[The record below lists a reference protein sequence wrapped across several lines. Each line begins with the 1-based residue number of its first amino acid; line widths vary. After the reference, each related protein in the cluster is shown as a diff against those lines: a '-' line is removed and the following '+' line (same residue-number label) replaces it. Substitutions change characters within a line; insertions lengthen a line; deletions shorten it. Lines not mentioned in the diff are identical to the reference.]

1 MPRVRIKRGGGT
13 NPTGGG
19 LKRAGSGCGR
29 KRRVTRRGGSMRH
42 LKVPPS
48 VRRQEVAKLKKIVSS
63 AKTGKSRGSVV
74 KKIKSWAVTAQK
86 LAKKYDAASKA
97 ASVARLGY
105 RAYQLKKGR
114 SGNVPRIAHSAPALI
129 VD

>member
-1 MPRVRIKRGGGT
+1 MPRVRIRKGGGT

-19 LKRAGSGCGR
+19 LKRAGSGCGCGR

-48 VRRQEVAKLKKIVSS
+48 VRKREVAKLKDIVNS
-63 AKTGKSRGSVV
+63 AKKGKSRGSVV
-74 KKIKSWAVTAQK
+74 KKIKGWAANAHKT
-86 LAKKYDAASKA
+86 AKKYGVYSKA
-97 ASVARLGY
+97 ATVGMVGL
-105 RAYQLKKGR
+105 RAYQLKNGR
-114 SGNVPRIAHSAPALI
+114 NVPRIGYSPQI